1 MRTFDAGG
9 DKPLR
14 WLPLPEEENPALGER
29 GLRVFI
35 DRPDLFRAQLR
46 ALLRVPEEYDV
57 RVTFP
62 MVSMLDEW
70 REAVRDLEEER
81 ERLGAP
87 RRRAGMTV
95 EVASAAIL
103 AEAFLKEADFVTI
116 GTNDLTQFTLAMDRG
131 HPRLSPR
138 ADALDPAVL
147 HLIART
153 CAAARKRGIPAAVCG
168 ALAGDLAAVPLL
180 LGLGVGE
187 LSVGAGQI
195 PAVKARVREVSLDAC
210 RTLALHALEAT
221 TAAEVRTLLSGAG
234 GVP

>member
-1 MRTFDAGG
+1 M
-9 DKPLR
+9 
-14 WLPLPEEENPALGER
+14 
-29 GLRVFI
+29 
-35 DRPDLFRAQLR
+35 
-46 ALLRVPEEYDV
+46 

-62 MVSMLDEW
+62 MVSVLDEW
-70 REAVRDLEEER
+70 RGATADLEEER
-81 ERLGAP
+81 ERLGAS

-103 AEAFLKEADFVTI
+103 ADAFLKEAAFVTI

-153 CAAARKRGIPAAVCG
+153 CAAAHRHGIPSAVCG
-168 ALAGDLAAVPLL
+168 ALAGDLAAIPLL

-187 LSVGAGQI
+187 LSVGAGQA
-195 PAVKARVREVSLDAC
+195 PSVKARVREVSFDAC
-210 RTLALHALEAT
+210 RALAIRALEAT
-221 TAAEVRTLLSGAG
+221 TAAEVRALLSETGSA
-234 GVP
+234 P